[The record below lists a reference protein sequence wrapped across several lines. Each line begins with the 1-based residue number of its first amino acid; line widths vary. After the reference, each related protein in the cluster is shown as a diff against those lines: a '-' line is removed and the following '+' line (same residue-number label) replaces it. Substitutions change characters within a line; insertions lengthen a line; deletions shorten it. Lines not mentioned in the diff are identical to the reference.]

1 MTSAL
6 PPLPTGSGSSGTDI
20 PEPSGDEIRVKL
32 SIRADSMWIDNCEL
46 KLKDGATV
54 YHALKAALEQNG
66 MSAEGMEQGYVSS
79 ITKDGYTLGALDKGP
94 NSGWMYQVNG
104 RCRR

>member
-1 MTSAL
+1 
-6 PPLPTGSGSSGTDI
+6 
-20 PEPSGDEIRVKL
+20 
-32 SIRADSMWIDNCEL
+32 
-46 KLKDGATV
+46 
-54 YHALKAALEQNG
+54 

-104 RCRR
+104 TLPQVTLTNYRLADGDTVLWYYTLDWKTDPDGSGPSPARAWTRSSP